1 MDALAESCWLTWT
14 QVIPM
19 LFYGVINAVALM
31 LEMVGLI
38 PAEKPVV

>member
-1 MDALAESCWLTWT
+1 MHFLLESRLLIRS

-19 LFYGVINAVALM
+19 LFYGIINAVALV

-38 PAEKPVV
+38 PEEKLVF

>member
-1 MDALAESCWLTWT
+1 MSG

-19 LFYGVINAVALM
+19 LFYGLINAVAYV

-38 PAEKPVV
+38 GEEKSVV